1 VQLVSAVEVDAVS
14 RVFRTERRTVEALHE
29 VSFTIG
35 TGEIVGLLGS
45 NGAGKTT
52 LTRIL
57 STLLLP
63 TAGTARVF
71 GHDVVRDVREVR
83 AATAVVFG
91 GDRGLYGRLTG
102 RQNMTFFAT
111 VQGASRRGL
120 AGRVDG
126 ALAEAGLADAA
137 DRAVQTYSKGMR
149 QRLHLAIGLLG
160 SPRLLLL
167 DEPTTGLDPIEAE
180 RLRGVIDGLRAGG
193 VSVLL
198 TSHYL
203 LDVERLADRVVVL
216 AHGRVVGDMTI
227 AEFSR
232 TGEYVATVT
241 VRGRGTPPAPSSA
254 ARLLALGEPAVDDGI
269 WTVRL
274 AVTDWGV
281 ESFGELSGVLGGVD
295 IVDVQVAPVRLEDVY
310 AEFHRRTRS

>member
-1 VQLVSAVEVDAVS
+1 VSAVEIDAVGRAF
-14 RVFRTERRTVEALHE
+14 RVDGRTVQALHE

-35 TGEIVGLLGS
+35 AGEVVGLLGG

-63 TAGTARVF
+63 TSGTARVF
-71 GHDVVRDVREVR
+71 GHDVVDDVRAVR

-102 RQNMTFFAT
+102 RQNMSFFAT
-111 VQGASRRGL
+111 VQGAPRRGL
-120 AGRVDG
+120 AGRVDA
-126 ALAEAGLADAA
+126 ALAEAGLSDAA

-160 SPRLLLL
+160 QPRLLLL

-180 RLRGVIDGLRAGG
+180 RLRGVVDALRSTG
-193 VSVLL
+193 VAVLL

-216 AHGRVVGDMTI
+216 AQGRVVGDMTTE
-227 AEFSR
+227 EFGR
-232 TGEYVATVT
+232 TSEYVATVT
-241 VRGRGTPPAPSSA
+241 VRGRGAPPAPTSA
-254 ARLLALGEPAVDDGI
+254 ARLLALGEPAVDDGV

-281 ESFGELSGVLGGVD
+281 DSFGELSGLLGGADV
-295 IVDVQVAPVRLEDVY
+295 IDVQVAPVRLEDVY
-310 AEFHRRTRS
+310 AEFHRRRRA

>member
-1 VQLVSAVEVDAVS
+1 VSAVEVDAVS
-14 RVFRTERRTVEALHE
+14 RVFGSGRRAVQALDD
-29 VSFTIG
+29 VSFTIAA
-35 TGEIVGLLGS
+35 GEVVGLLGS

-63 TAGTARVF
+63 TGGTARVF

-102 RQNMTFFAT
+102 RQNMSFFAT
-111 VQGASRRGL
+111 VQGAPRRGL
-120 AGRVDG
+120 AERVDT
-126 ALAEAGLADAA
+126 ALTEAGLAAAA

-180 RLRGVIDGLRAGG
+180 RLRTVVSDLRNGG

-203 LDVERLADRVVVL
+203 LDMERLADRVVVL
-216 AHGRVVGDMTI
+216 AQGRVVGDMTI
-227 AEFSR
+227 AEFGR
-232 TGEYVATVT
+232 TGGYVATVT
-241 VRGRGTPPAPSSA
+241 VRGRGTPPVPPAA
-254 ARLLALGEPAVDDGI
+254 ARLLPLGEPAVEDGM
-269 WTVRL
+269 WTVRI

-281 ESFGELSGVLGGVD
+281 DSFGELSRLLGDVD
-295 IVDVQVAPVRLEDVY
+295 IVDVHVAPVRLEDVY
-310 AEFHRRTRS
+310 AEFHRRAHG

>member
-1 VQLVSAVEVDAVS
+1 LSDNDALTLSHVTRAFGALRAVDGVSLSVAAGQKYAV
-14 RVFRTERRTVEALHE
+14 
-29 VSFTIG
+29 
-35 TGEIVGLLGS
+35 LGS

-63 TAGTARVF
+63 SGGSARVF

-111 VQGASRRGL
+111 VQGAPRRGL
-120 AGRVDG
+120 AGRVDA
-126 ALAEAGLADAA
+126 ALHEAGLADAA

-180 RLRGVIDGLRAGG
+180 RLRTVVADLRTGG
-193 VSVLL
+193 VAVLL

-203 LDVERLADRVVVL
+203 LDMERLADRVVVL
-216 AHGRVVGDMTI
+216 AQGRVVGDMTI
-227 AEFSR
+227 AEFGR
-232 TGEYVATVT
+232 TGGYVATVT
-241 VRGRGTPPAPSSA
+241 VRGRGTPPVPPSA
-254 ARLLALGEPAVDDGI
+254 ARLLPLGEPTVEGGM
-269 WTVRL
+269 WTVRI

-281 ESFGELSGVLGGVD
+281 DSFGELSRLLGDVDIAGVD
-295 IVDVQVAPVRLEDVY
+295 VAPVRLEDVY
-310 AEFHRRTRS
+310 TEFHRRVHG

>member
-1 VQLVSAVEVDAVS
+1 MSAVEILALS
-14 RVFRTERRTVEALHE
+14 RAFTAGGREIQALRE
-29 VSFTIG
+29 VSFTVG
-35 TGEIVGLLGS
+35 VGEVVGLLGS

-63 TAGTARVF
+63 SGGTARIF
-71 GHDVVRDVREVR
+71 GSDVVRDVRDVR
-83 AATAVVFG
+83 ATTAVVFG

-102 RQNMTFFAT
+102 RQNMSFFAT
-111 VQGASRRGL
+111 VNGAARRGL
-120 AGRVDG
+120 RGRVDA

-160 SPRLLLL
+160 RPRLLLL
-167 DEPTTGLDPIEAE
+167 DEPTVGLDPIEAE
-180 RLRGVIDGLRAGG
+180 RLRTVIAGLRADG

-216 AHGRVVGDMTI
+216 ADGRVTGDMTI
-227 AEFSR
+227 AEFAR
-232 TGEYVATVT
+232 AAGYVATVT
-241 VRGRGTPPAPSSA
+241 VRGRGAAPVLPTGGPL
-254 ARLLALGEPAVDDGI
+254 RGLGPVAVDEGT
-269 WTVRL
+269 WSARL

-281 ESFGELSGVLGGVD
+281 ASFGALSGMLGGAEIID
-295 IVDVQVAPVRLEDVY
+295 VDVAQVRLEDVY
-310 AEFHRRTRS
+310 TEFHLRTPE

>member
-1 VQLVSAVEVDAVS
+1 MTVVEIDAVS
-14 RVFRTERRTVEALHE
+14 RVFRTDRREVRALHD
-29 VSFTIG
+29 VSFTIAP
-35 TGEIVGLLGS
+35 GEVVGLLGS

-63 TAGTARVF
+63 SAGTARVF
-71 GHDVVRDVREVR
+71 GHDVTRDVRAAR

-111 VQGASRRGL
+111 IDGAPRRGL
-120 AGRVDG
+120 RHRVAG
-126 ALAEAGLADAA
+126 ALTEAGLAAAA

-149 QRLHLAIGLLG
+149 QRLHLAIGLLRR
-160 SPRLLLL
+160 PRLLLL

-180 RLRGVIDGLRAGG
+180 RLRGVIADLRESG
-193 VSVLL
+193 VAVLL

-203 LDVERLADRVVVL
+203 LDVERLADRVVLL
-216 AHGRVVGDMTI
+216 AEGQVVGDMTV
-227 AEFSR
+227 AEFARSA
-232 TGEYVATVT
+232 EYVATVT
-241 VRGRGTPPAPSSA
+241 VCGRGQPPVLDAGGPLTGLGA
-254 ARLLALGEPAVDDGI
+254 ATVDDGV

-274 AVTDWGV
+274 AVTDWGAD
-281 ESFGELSGVLGGVD
+281 SLGGLSGLLGGVD
-295 IVDVQVAPVRLEDVY
+295 VVDVEVAPVRLEDVY
-310 AEFHRRTRS
+310 AQFHLRTGE

>member
-1 VQLVSAVEVDAVS
+1 MSAVEIDAVS
-14 RVFRTERRTVEALHE
+14 RTFRIDGRTVEALRE

-35 TGEIVGLLGS
+35 AGEIVGLLGS

-63 TAGTARVF
+63 TSGTARVF
-71 GHDVVRDVREVR
+71 GHDVVRDVRAVR

-91 GDRGLYGRLTG
+91 GDQGLYGRLTG

-111 VQGASRRGL
+111 VQGAPRRGL
-120 AGRVDG
+120 AGRVDT
-126 ALAEAGLADAA
+126 ALGEAGLAAAA

-149 QRLHLAIGLLG
+149 QRLHLAIGLLAA
-160 SPRLLLL
+160 PRLLLL

-180 RLRGVIDGLRAGG
+180 RLRGVVDALRSTG
-193 VSVLL
+193 VAVLL

-216 AHGRVVGDMTI
+216 AQGQVVGDMTT

-232 TGEYVATVT
+232 TGEFVATVT
-241 VRGRGTPPAPSSA
+241 VRGRGTPPAPTSA
-254 ARLLALGEPAVDDGI
+254 ARLLSLGEPVVDDGI

-281 ESFGELSGVLGGVD
+281 DSFGELSGLLGGADV
-295 IVDVQVAPVRLEDVY
+295 VDVQVAPVRLEDVY
-310 AEFHRRTRS
+310 AEFHRRSRA

>member
-1 VQLVSAVEVDAVS
+1 VSAVEIDAVS
-14 RVFRTERRTVEALHE
+14 RVFRTERRTIQALHE
-29 VSFTIG
+29 VSFTVAA
-35 TGEIVGLLGS
+35 GEVVGLLGS

-63 TAGTARVF
+63 TSGTARVF
-71 GHDVVRDVREVR
+71 GHDVVRDVREAR

-102 RQNMTFFAT
+102 RQNMSFFAT
-111 VQGASRRGL
+111 VQGAPRRGL
-120 AGRVDG
+120 AGRVDA

-160 SPRLLLL
+160 APRLLLL

-180 RLRGVIDGLRAGG
+180 RLRRVIGALRAGG

-216 AHGRVVGDMTI
+216 SDGRVVGDMTI

-241 VRGRGTPPAPSSA
+241 VRGRGTPPVPVSGT
-254 ARLLALGEPAVDDGI
+254 RLLTVGEPAFDDGI

-274 AVTDWGV
+274 AVTNWGV
-281 ESFGELSGVLGGVD
+281 DSFGELSGLLGGVD

-310 AEFHRRTRS
+310 AEFHRRTRT